1 MTTERKIAAN
11 RANAKRSSGPKSR
24 AGKARAS
31 QNAYRHGLA
40 ACMTMNADRVNAMDA
55 LAREIQASMRGQID
69 RAGALAIAQAELEV
83 LRVRAVLS
91 ALFAEI
97 LNGFGR
103 HRPATGSQ
111 GSEKQAARRQGPAE
125 KPGSAADHLAG
136 GIERLKI
143 LDRYLRR
150 VHAKRDR
157 AVRLALEHVANPF
170 RINSQ

>member
-1 MTTERKIAAN
+1 MTTERQIAAN

-40 ACMTMNADRVNAMDA
+40 ARMTMDADRVSAVAA

-91 ALFAEI
+91 ARFTEI
-97 LNGFGR
+97 LNGFAKHGSG
-103 HRPATGSQ
+103 TGSQ
-111 GSEKQAARRQGPAE
+111 GSEKQAARWQGPAE
-125 KPGSAADHLAG
+125 QPGSTAGDLA
-136 GIERLKI
+136 RLKA

-157 AVRLALEHVANPF
+157 AVRLALQHVS
-170 RINSQ
+170 NSSE

>member
-1 MTTERKIAAN
+1 MATERQIAAN

-40 ACMTMNADRVNAMDA
+40 ACMTMDADRVSAVAA

-83 LRVRAVLS
+83 SRVHKLAS
-91 ALFAEI
+91 ELFAKKP
-97 LNGFGR
+97 NGFAK

-111 GSEKQAARRQGPAE
+111 GTAVLAFGKSQAQHCLRMHPFAPAVL
-125 KPGSAADHLAG
+125 AANRGEGALAACACF
-136 GIERLKI
+136 EVEQRSDNK
-143 LDRYLRR
+143 
-150 VHAKRDR
+150 
-157 AVRLALEHVANPF
+157 
-170 RINSQ
+170 